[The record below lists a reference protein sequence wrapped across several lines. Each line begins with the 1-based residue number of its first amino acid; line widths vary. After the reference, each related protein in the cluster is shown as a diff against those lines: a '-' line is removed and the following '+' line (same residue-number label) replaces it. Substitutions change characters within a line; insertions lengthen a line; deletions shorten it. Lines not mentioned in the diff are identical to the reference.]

1 MKDTYRQWLDVRSKW
16 REQEGDSLKPSD
28 ELASELRASYIAMLR
43 LVAKGKKHLPGDMAS
58 ELADAIEALSEGQ
71 DETFL
76 IPGNLKLRQRKQPRA
91 HPFLEKC
98 RLDAVHY
105 LHLVSSG
112 ELSDTHPVTTV
123 ARAYGVSQSTVHRWR
138 NKYGHTQVSPPNPT
152 LVKKLLRSSGQQ
164 YQKQI
169 KRLTPKA

>member
-1 MKDTYRQWLDVRSKW
+1 MKDTYRQWLDIRAKW
-16 REQEGDSLKPSD
+16 REQEGDALKPS
-28 ELASELRASYIAMLR
+28 EKLASELRASYIAMLR

-58 ELADAIEALSEGQ
+58 ELADAIEVLSEGQ

-112 ELSDTHPVTTV
+112 ELSDTHPVITV

-138 NKYGHTQVSPPNPT
+138 NKYGHRQLSPPKPT

-169 KRLTPKA
+169 ERLTPKA